1 MRTMATET
9 THRII
14 ANVFGATGAVG
25 KAVVHH
31 LLHNSYENVDIT
43 VRTIGRRTLDKEDLK
58 PFEESGKLEQ
68 IVIDMDGM
76 EQDTNLHNRMK
87 QDTDTITFCCLGT
100 TRSAAGSADEFRRV
114 DLTYVESA
122 AKVAKQCGS
131 RVFGLVSAQGARAS
145 TMSSDMKL
153 FHGLLYMKTKGMA
166 EERVKDQ
173 GFEYTLIM
181 RPGLIDRKRDAR
193 GIEKFAKRFL
203 SHVSTDEIASVMVR
217 KAIDA
222 VTSAESTPRVEVLE
236 MKDILTAAAHNK
248 A

>member
-1 MRTMATET
+1 MIATET

-31 LLHNSYENVDIT
+31 LLHTSYENVDIT
-43 VRTIGRRTLDKEDLK
+43 VRTIGRRPLDKEDLK

-76 EQDTNLHNRMK
+76 EQDTTLLNRMTNDA
-87 QDTDTITFCCLGT
+87 DTMTFCCLGT
-100 TRSAAGSADEFRRV
+100 TRSAAGSADQFRRV

-145 TMSSDMKL
+145 IMSSDMKL

-166 EERVKDQ
+166 EERVRDQ

-181 RPGLIDRKRDAR
+181 RPGLIDRKEDAR
-193 GIEKFAKRFL
+193 GGEKFAKRIM
-203 SHVSTDEIASVMVR
+203 SHVSTDAIASVMVR

-222 VTSAESTPRVEVLE
+222 ITESTRGVEVLE
-236 MKDILTAAAHNK
+236 MKDILTAAHTCSK